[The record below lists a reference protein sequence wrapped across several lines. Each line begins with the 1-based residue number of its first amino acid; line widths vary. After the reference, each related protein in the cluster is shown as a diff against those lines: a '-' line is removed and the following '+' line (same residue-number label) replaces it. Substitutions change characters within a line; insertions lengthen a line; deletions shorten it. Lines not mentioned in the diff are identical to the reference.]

1 MITDLLNLIDSQ
13 PGDCYALL
21 LTKSGLNALNFE
33 FPRLSE
39 VHGKTPRIIGIANHS
54 ALKRLMLCQRPL
66 ASEWAN
72 RYRGASDQLF
82 ADTQADIT
90 LVDGKLGVLWW
101 EIPTYPTTLVR
112 FQAHAQ
118 PTGEVYVLG
127 IDGFVPLNLAEAG
140 YVVELVVAALGGNP
154 CDAAVQDSLMD
165 WVFCP
170 APMFPYLHAFNH
182 IFTYFDLNEKYQAIK
197 RFYARLGEKLLDKRL
212 WHGHDVQWHRL
223 LAEYAKSG
231 ELEPLPPNR
240 LNRTD
245 RRLEI
250 VQAMAHYRLSLK
262 PHYRKYAKD
271 LNIQLEMAKLSGV

>member
-1 MITDLLNLIDSQ
+1 MITDLRNFIASQ

-39 VHGKTPRIIGIANHS
+39 VHGKTPRIIGIANYS
-54 ALKRLMLCQRPL
+54 DSKRLMLCQRPL

-101 EIPTYPTTLVR
+101 EIPTYPTTVVR

-154 CDAAVQDSLMD
+154 CDAAVQDSLMNR
-165 WVFCP
+165 VFCP

-182 IFTYFDLNEKYQAIK
+182 IFTCFDLNENYQAIK
-197 RFYARLGEKLLDKRL
+197 RFYARLGEKLIDKRL

-231 ELEPLPPNR
+231 ELEPLYPQ
-240 LNRTD
+240 TC
-245 RRLEI
+245 
-250 VQAMAHYRLSLK
+250 
-262 PHYRKYAKD
+262 
-271 LNIQLEMAKLSGV
+271 